1 MSQDDDLD
9 NEINDA
15 IKKLFKEMMKDGR
28 FPFQGK
34 FSVMISGGRIPIDV
48 NQPKKECPEDCDDCE
63 DGCPHAGNSGRYVT
77 NPHGKKVRSYQG
89 LSRMNTD
96 FVEKKPYTEYYETD
110 GKIHVSADMPGSDL
124 SNTAISV
131 TDDVNGNYLNITAF
145 TGDVRYSAVVHTS
158 KVKKETM
165 KYMSRNGI
173 LEIAAD
179 LADTDDG
186 IDIAEISEA
195 VPEEKNEE

>member
-63 DGCPHAGNSGRYVT
+63 GGCPHGSNSGRYVT

-96 FVEKKPYTEYYETD
+96 FVEKTAYTEYYEHD
-110 GKIHVSADMPGSDL
+110 GMIHVSADIPGSDL
-124 SNTAISV
+124 SNTAVSV
-131 TDDVNGNYLNITAF
+131 TDDGDGNSLSITAF

-158 KVKKETM
+158 KVRKETM
-165 KYMSRNGI
+165 KYMSKHGI
-173 LEIAAD
+173 LEITAD
-179 LADTDDG
+179 LADTD
-186 IDIAEISEA
+186 AEA
-195 VPEEKNEE
+195 DFEENKEE